1 MDLEQFIK
9 KADRVIR
16 RNRMVYDFLEFFAIA
31 LILLLIAIFFN
42 VSEIFKHISITEP
55 YTGLYTDI
63 PFFTVKYEVAFTFFL
78 TCLLALLIL
87 EIFEKNRKSV
97 YKKLNK
103 KLPKHEKSADVV
115 ERSYPQ
121 LKDRLK
127 TAYDNRTAG
136 TIIAADLKKSVTQDV
151 DSVTTVGLADSKR
164 LTYSMATIVVS
175 GILLAAVFFTGFV
188 FPVTPDDVFDRFPN
202 GTITQP
208 PFTPETGGNDS
219 SGVPTN
225 TTPIAPTPGI
235 DIDVTLPPG
244 AGAGP
249 GSLLENSTNHTF
261 YPSTYYPPQSL
272 SSNHYYEY
280 LPEGYEDIIK
290 DYFKKLAEQS

>member
-1 MDLEQFIK
+1 
-9 KADRVIR
+9 
-16 RNRMVYDFLEFFAIA
+16 MVYDFLQFLAMT
-31 LILLLIAIFFN
+31 LVLLLIAVFFN
-42 VSEIFKHISITEP
+42 LSEVFKHISITEP
-55 YTGLYTDI
+55 YTGLYPGI
-63 PFFTVKYEVAFTFFL
+63 PYFTVKYEVIFTFFL
-78 TCLLALLIL
+78 ACLLALLL
-87 EIFEKNRKSV
+87 LTLFEKYRKSV

-103 KLPKHEKSADVV
+103 KLPKSEKPADVV

-127 TAYDNRTAG
+127 TAYDNRTAE
-136 TIIAADLKKSVTQDV
+136 TVIAADLTKSVTQDV
-151 DSVTTVGLADSKR
+151 NSVSTAGLLDVRR
-164 LTYSMATIVVS
+164 LVYSMAVIIVS
-175 GILLAAVFFTGFV
+175 GIVLTTIFFTGFV
-188 FPVTPDDVFDRFPN
+188 SPVTPDDIFNRFPN

-208 PFTPETGGNDS
+208 PLTPEGGGNDS
-219 SGVPTN
+219 SGVLTD

-244 AGAGP
+244 VGAGP

-261 YPSTYYPPQSL
+261 YPSVYYPPQSL

-280 LPEGYEDIIK
+280 LPEGYEDIIR